1 MEKIWSTISYLGLK
15 DNSESASKRDV
26 ILTNRI
32 NFVIFMLAVLLT
44 IVTTVIRELNQSE
57 FTIHTKKILVLM
69 IFCGFSF
76 LFSAKGLFALTK
88 INLVFTPLFV
98 IILLPIFFGAI
109 QQMDFIYGPI
119 IILSLSL
126 IPQLVLDP
134 QRERKIYFF
143 TLLFFLLVVAL
154 FDNLLVYFSPDELPI
169 TTVTHSFHEYY
180 KTVFIS
186 SFLFFHAALFY
197 LREQAFK
204 YERELKTVN
213 LILEQQRD
221 EIADKNEEL
230 EQQHEEILTQSH
242 ELETINRHLEERVI
256 AELSKNRKKDVMLIQ
271 QSRQAAM
278 GEMIGN
284 IAHQWRQPLSAVAV
298 IIQNIQEAYNYNEI
312 NREYLE
318 NKVKQSME
326 LIDYMSQTI
335 DDFRNFFKP
344 EKSPS
349 IFNVREVVNKCI
361 SFVRETLRSN
371 NIEYEFHASE
381 DIFVKGFS
389 NEYSQVVLN
398 LISNAKDILVERK
411 MKNPKIEITLFRKE
425 EKSYLY
431 VADNGGGIAPEIK
444 EKIFTPYFTTKEQ
457 AMGTGIGLYMSKTI
471 IEKNMGGSL
480 TFMDIEGGTEF
491 CVVL

>member
-326 LIDYMSQTI
+326 LIDICRKLLM
-335 DDFRNFFKP
+335 
-344 EKSPS
+344 
-349 IFNVREVVNKCI
+349 I
-361 SFVRETLRSN
+361 SG
-371 NIEYEFHASE
+371 I
-381 DIFVKGFS
+381 FS
-389 NEYSQVVLN
+389 NPKRALLYS
-398 LISNAKDILVERK
+398 
-411 MKNPKIEITLFRKE
+411 M
-425 EKSYLY
+425 Y
-431 VADNGGGIAPEIK
+431 VRW
-444 EKIFTPYFTTKEQ
+444 
-457 AMGTGIGLYMSKTI
+457 
-471 IEKNMGGSL
+471 
-480 TFMDIEGGTEF
+480 
-491 CVVL
+491 